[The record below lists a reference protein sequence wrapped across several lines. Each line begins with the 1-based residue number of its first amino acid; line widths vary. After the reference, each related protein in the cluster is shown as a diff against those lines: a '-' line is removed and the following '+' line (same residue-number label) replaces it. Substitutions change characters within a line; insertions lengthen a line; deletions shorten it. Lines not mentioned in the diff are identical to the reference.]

1 MTKRREESLGL
12 LARLADQKVVAAQ
25 RRLVEVQQTHARL
38 QDKAQ
43 KVAALMTDYRNQ
55 LQSVDED
62 PGMVKSQSIRRFIQN
77 LLEVEARLALE
88 HDQTMAWERK
98 VREELL
104 AAQLEAKKIE
114 SLCERAKARA
124 DEAAQKR
131 EQGRLDAAGL
141 SQFHLRTART

>member
-1 MTKRREESLGL
+1 MTRRRQESLGL
-12 LARLADQKVVAAQ
+12 LVKLADQKVATVQ
-25 RRLVEVQQTHARL
+25 RKLVEVQQARAKL
-38 QDKAQ
+38 EDKVQ
-43 KVAALMTDYRNQ
+43 QVAALMADYRGQ

-62 PGMVKSQSIRRFIQN
+62 PGMVKSQSIRRYIQN
-77 LLEVEARLALE
+77 LLEVESRLALE
-88 HDQTMAWERK
+88 CEQNLAWERK

-104 AAQLEAKKIE
+104 AAQLEAKKME
-114 SLCERAKARA
+114 SLCERAKSRA